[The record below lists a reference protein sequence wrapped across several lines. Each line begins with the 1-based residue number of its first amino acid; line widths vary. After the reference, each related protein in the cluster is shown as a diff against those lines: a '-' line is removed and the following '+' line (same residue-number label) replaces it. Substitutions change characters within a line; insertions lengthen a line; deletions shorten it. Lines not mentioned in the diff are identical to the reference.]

1 MSSLQASVSLR
12 VAQVASSHL
21 GSEVCGW
28 EGKIK

>member
-1 MSSLQASVSLR
+1 MSSLQASVSLC
-12 VAQVASSHL
+12 VAQAAASRL